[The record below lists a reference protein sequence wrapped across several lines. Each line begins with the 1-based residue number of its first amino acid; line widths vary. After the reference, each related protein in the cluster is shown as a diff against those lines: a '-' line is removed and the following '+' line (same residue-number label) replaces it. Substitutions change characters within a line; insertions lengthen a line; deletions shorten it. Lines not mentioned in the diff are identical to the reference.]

1 MGLDK
6 FIVNQVIN
14 MAEDSAKVQD
24 ALDVMEDKLEAEVL
38 KLIEGSGINPLLL
51 PFDPIKLIKGEETL
65 DPTAILKPE
74 LLCLLPPLS
83 AAQQSK
89 SQNLI
94 DNLKST
100 ISSIIDNINSL
111 KDALVTIQEPLI
123 TLEVTG
129 NNLKETI
136 QKISIAVKV
145 IKAIPIPVAFGTPAV
160 AIPVKVLTILSDIL
174 VQSDKIII
182 AGKGVTTLIPG
193 LVNAVLPII
202 TKTIAG
208 VDMIIGKVEPILTI
222 LSFIQAKITL
232 GDNCPNITQAEI
244 NGVQSDI
251 STALQA
257 DIAAL
262 GDSSN
267 PTINIL
273 NETELL
279 NSLQPNSNPPF
290 TYQDFT
296 LILEFDPT
304 NTFSF
309 PRRRI
314 RADRYF
320 ASETSTFFT
329 LSPSSS
335 RIELNGPIIL
345 YNDPGNLS
353 RYSFASSTQILVQ
366 EMKYKIDQYLFGVVE
381 LVNVEEATDDV
392 SRNDDS
398 DDPPVDDIEI
408 IPPFFITYEG
418 TEEVSTLDN
427 PLFGS
432 ITIPN
437 PRTTSE
443 TSAVTIDYKIIEIS
457 MDQLGLTL
465 IGDLNWSIL
474 SIYPPLNVDAGT
486 ISVGASINQPYE
498 PIHVGWKKKLEY
510 GINGFVITNDD
521 YNEPVA
527 ITISTPGVYRFKI
540 YIHTDSVG
548 DVFSKI
554 SVKTQ

>member
-65 DPTAILKPE
+65 DPTVILKPE

-83 AAQQSK
+83 EAQQAK

-111 KDALVTIQEPLI
+111 KDALVTIQQPLI

-136 QKISIAVKV
+136 QKISTAVKI
-145 IKAIPIPVAFGTPAV
+145 IKAIPIPVAVGVPAI
-160 AIPVKVLTILSDIL
+160 AIPIKVLTILSDIL
-174 VQSDKIII
+174 VQSDKIIT

-208 VDMIIGKVEPILTI
+208 VNMIIGKVEPILTI
-222 LSFIQAKITL
+222 LSFIQSKITL

-244 NGVQSDI
+244 NEVQSDI

-267 PTINIL
+267 PAINIL

-279 NSLQPNSNPPF
+279 NSLQPNSNLPF
-290 TYQDFT
+290 IYQGFT

-366 EMKYKIDQYLFGVVE
+366 EMKYNIDQYLFGVVE

-398 DDPPVDDIEI
+398 DDPLVDDIEI
-408 IPPFFITYEG
+408 IDDIETIPPFFITYEG

-427 PLFGS
+427 VLFGS

-437 PRTTSE
+437 PRTSGQSE
-443 TSAVTIDYKIIEIS
+443 RDIFETIEIS
-457 MDQLGLTL
+457 MIQLGLTFVDD
-465 IGDLNWSIL
+465 INYSTL
-474 SIYPPLNVDAGT
+474 SITEPLQSNPSLFSTG
-486 ISVGASINQPYE
+486 
-498 PIHVGWKKKLEY
+498 KKKLRN
-510 GINGFVITNDD
+510 GINGFVITNIDG
-521 YNEPVA
+521 YTGTP
-527 ITISTPGVYRFKI
+527 ITISTPGVYKFQLRI
-540 YIHTDSVG
+540 NTSVG

-554 SVKTQ
+554 SVKTL

>member
-6 FIVNQVIN
+6 FIVSQVIN

-51 PFDPIKLIKGEETL
+51 PFDPIKLIRGEG
-65 DPTAILKPE
+65 DPLNPTEILNPD

-83 AAQQSK
+83 EAQQAK

-111 KDALVTIQEPLI
+111 KDALVTIQQPLI

-129 NNLKETI
+129 KNLKETI
-136 QKISIAVKV
+136 QKISTAVKV
-145 IKAIPIPVAFGTPAV
+145 IKAIPIPVAVGMPAV
-160 AIPVKVLTILSDIL
+160 AIPIKVLTILSDIL
-174 VQSDKIII
+174 VQSDKIIT

-202 TKTIAG
+202 SKTIAG
-208 VDMIIGKVEPILTI
+208 VNMIVGKVEPILTV

-244 NGVQSDI
+244 NEVQSDI

-267 PTINIL
+267 PAINIL

-279 NSLQPNSNPPF
+279 NSLQPNSNLPF
-290 TYQDFT
+290 IYQGFT

-329 LSPSSS
+329 FSPSSP
-335 RIELNGPIIL
+335 RTELNGPIIL

-366 EMKYKIDQYLFGVVE
+366 EMKYNIDQYLLGVAE
-381 LVNVEEATDDV
+381 IVNLEEAIDENRNPNTDGGDSSENEPNPPELLPLLYTV
-392 SRNDDS
+392 NYSYTAFSDSTVTPSFPLSEGTITVFLPSSTDPSEEYISVLMNQIITSDGSDINDTTLVIKRSNPQFLETRWNQKTNSWLTNPQGTNNNSPITLIPGIYNFTLTMNNNEFDS
-398 DDPPVDDIEI
+398 DQIKTNLLIE
-408 IPPFFITYEG
+408 
-418 TEEVSTLDN
+418 N
-427 PLFGS
+427 
-432 ITIPN
+432 
-437 PRTTSE
+437 TTF
-443 TSAVTIDYKIIEIS
+443 A
-457 MDQLGLTL
+457 
-465 IGDLNWSIL
+465 
-474 SIYPPLNVDAGT
+474 
-486 ISVGASINQPYE
+486 
-498 PIHVGWKKKLEY
+498 
-510 GINGFVITNDD
+510 
-521 YNEPVA
+521 
-527 ITISTPGVYRFKI
+527 
-540 YIHTDSVG
+540 
-548 DVFSKI
+548 
-554 SVKTQ
+554 

>member
-83 AAQQSK
+83 AAQQAK

-111 KDALVTIQEPLI
+111 KDALVTIQQPLI

-136 QKISIAVKV
+136 QKISTAVKI
-145 IKAIPIPVAFGTPAV
+145 IKAIPIPVAVGVPAI
-160 AIPVKVLTILSDIL
+160 AIPIKVLTILSDIL
-174 VQSDKIII
+174 VQSDKIIT

-208 VDMIIGKVEPILTI
+208 VNMIIGKVEPILTI
-222 LSFIQAKITL
+222 LSFIQSKITL

-244 NGVQSDI
+244 NEVQSDI

-290 TYQDFT
+290 IYQGFT

-335 RIELNGPIIL
+335 RTELNGPIIL

-366 EMKYKIDQYLFGVVE
+366 EMKYNIDQYLLGVAE
-381 LVNVEEATDDV
+381 IVNLEEAIDENRNTDV
-392 SRNDDS
+392 GEEETLPPQWLEGYIINYNENIGNDIVTPDS
-398 DDPPVDDIEI
+398 PQLGGTIV
-408 IPPFFITYEG
+408 IPEGLDTTLSVALNLTLGAGEYAKNETVLFITPPTG
-418 TEEVSTLDN
+418 DTKLSTFYKDNTSLLDS
-427 PLFGS
+427 G
-432 ITIPN
+432 
-437 PRTTSE
+437 
-443 TSAVTIDYKIIEIS
+443 
-457 MDQLGLTL
+457 
-465 IGDLNWSIL
+465 
-474 SIYPPLNVDAGT
+474 
-486 ISVGASINQPYE
+486 E
-498 PIHVGWKKKLEY
+498 PIIISLP
-510 GINGFVITNDD
+510 GIYVFNLTMTSNNLTPPQNQTELLIT
-521 YNEPVA
+521 VL
-527 ITISTPGVYRFKI
+527 
-540 YIHTDSVG
+540 
-548 DVFSKI
+548 
-554 SVKTQ
+554 